1 MQHYTPDLFVSLH
14 WIGEYRYA
22 VEAYIKYHIKEARG
36 VLKILSFNIISLF
49 NRARNQ
55 WLDDETLTLD
65 RLAKKRHLL
74 YMPSDGSNT
83 LKVEMIS
90 FYLRATFFPL
100 NSTTLILF

>member
-22 VEAYIKYHIKEARG
+22 VEAYNKARG
-36 VLKILSFNIISLF
+36 VLKILSFNIISLL

-83 LKVEMIS
+83 LKVKMIS
-90 FYLRATFFPL
+90 NYLRAIFF
-100 NSTTLILF
+100 SLINCEITILKF

>member
-1 MQHYTPDLFVSLH
+1 MQLGHT
-14 WIGEYRYA
+14 
-22 VEAYIKYHIKEARG
+22 IKD

-100 NSTTLILF
+100 NSYINFVLKSLY